1 VSGESAPPDP
11 PDDGVLDRL
20 PFDAAQV
27 GLLAV
32 IASIAFLYTPLFV
45 TPPDSIQVFLD
56 EGIVFLVYAMILVG
70 LNLQFGHA
78 GLVNFGPVAFFLV
91 GGYTAAMLT
100 ANDPFFGV
108 GLGYPWV
115 VGLVAGVLAAMALGV
130 VVGTST
136 LRLRDDF
143 LAIVTL
149 AVAEIAH
156 GLLTTFR
163 GYTGGS
169 NSLQNVPQPVADMTG
184 GGGGTEL
191 FSTVLVFGAVAL
203 FLYGVVHRITEAPYG
218 RVLRAIRADQEVTET
233 LGKRVFRYKLVVF
246 IYGAAL
252 AGLAGVL
259 YVFYFG
265 SAAPGNFTIDVTV
278 AVWVGMLVGG
288 AGSNRGV
295 LGGLALVMGFRLLTR
310 FANDTVPGITSTQ
323 FASMRLMLV
332 GLLLMV
338 IIRYRP
344 QGIWGN
350 ADELGVDS

>member
-1 VSGESAPPDP
+1 VS
-11 PDDGVLDRL
+11 VLDRL
-20 PFDAAQV
+20 PVDALQV
-27 GLLAV
+27 GLVLFV
-32 IASIAFLYTPLFV
+32 LSIAFLFSPLFV
-45 TPPDSIQVFLD
+45 TPPNATLVILDELVVFL
-56 EGIVFLVYAMILVG
+56 IYAMILVG

-91 GGYTAAMLT
+91 GGYVAAMLT
-100 ANDPFFGV
+100 ANDPFFGL

-115 VGLVAGVLAAMALGV
+115 VGLILGVVAAMVLGV
-130 VVGTST
+130 VVGAST

-163 GYTGGS
+163 DITGGS
-169 NSLQNVPQPVADMTG
+169 NSLQNVPQPISDVAAGDPNAQLVATI
-184 GGGGTEL
+184 L
-191 FSTVLVFGAVAL
+191 VLAAVAL
-203 FLYGVVHRITEAPYG
+203 VVYGVVHRVTTSPYG

-259 YVFYFG
+259 WVFHFG
-265 SAAPGNFTIDVTV
+265 YAAPGDFTIDVTV

-288 AGSNRGV
+288 AASDRGV
-295 LGGLALVMGFRLLTR
+295 LGGLALLLGFRLFTR
-310 FANDTVPGITSTQ
+310 FMNDQIPGITPDQ
-323 FASMRLMLV
+323 FASIRLMLV

-350 ADELGVDS
+350 AEELGVDS